1 MSALAGIR
9 VIELAHERCALAGKL
24 LADMGA
30 DVIVIEPLAGAAA
43 RRYAPF
49 AGDVPDPERS
59 LHWWHYNTSK
69 RGMALDWNVPQGRE
83 ALLTLIAGGDLLLEA
98 EDPGVLAAAGL
109 GDDALTGAMPR
120 LIHVSI
126 TPFGPDG
133 PRASEQATDL
143 TILAS
148 GGVTAVC
155 GYDDHD
161 LPPIRPMGDH
171 GYAMGEH
178 FAVQAALTAL
188 IFREAGGQGQK
199 IDVSLNAA
207 ANVTTELSSYT
218 WLVAQEQV
226 QRQTGRHAGTNPS
239 MPTQYRCKDGR
250 YVNTGLPP
258 RTAKQYTLMLEW
270 FRQHGFDKDFPETVF
285 LEMGTHHPVLDI
297 SRVGI
302 DDEITAIF
310 GAAREALAYASS
322 QMTAYDF
329 FESAQK
335 ANIPVGIIY
344 SPDEAFED
352 PHYKHRGFQVE
363 MDQPQL
369 GRKVLYPGAPYA
381 LPASPWRLSR
391 VAPMLGEHTDEVL
404 AEAGIDVEE
413 LRRSGAILNSSA

>member
-1 MSALAGIR
+1 MSALSGIR

-24 LADMGA
+24 FADMGA
-30 DVIVIEPLAGAAA
+30 DVIVVEPPQGAPS
-43 RRYAPF
+43 RGYAPF
-49 AGDVPDPERS
+49 ADDVPDPERS

-69 RGMALDWNVPQGRE
+69 RGVALDWARPAGRN
-83 ALLTLIAGGDLLLEA
+83 ALLKLIGDADLLIEA

-109 GDDALTGAMPR
+109 GDVALTGAMER

-126 TPFGPDG
+126 TPFGPEG
-133 PRASEQATDL
+133 PRAMEQATDL

-148 GGVTAVC
+148 GGVTMAC

-171 GYAMGEH
+171 GYSMGVS

-188 IFREAGGQGQK
+188 IFREAGGAGQK

-207 ANVTTELSSYT
+207 ANVTTELSSYN
-218 WLVAQEQV
+218 WLVAGTTL
-226 QRQTGRHAGTNPS
+226 QRQTGRHASPYLS

-258 RTAKQYTLMLEW
+258 RTGKQYALMLEW
-270 FRQHGFDKDFPETVF
+270 FRGHGFDKDFPETVF
-285 LEMGTHHPVLDI
+285 LEMGVHHPVLDI
-297 SRVGI
+297 AKVGV
-302 DDEITAIF
+302 DDEVTAIF

-322 QMTAYDF
+322 QMNAYDF
-329 FESAQK
+329 FVSAQK

-352 PHYKHRGFQVE
+352 PHFKSRGFQVE

-381 LPASPWRLSR
+381 LPSSPWKLSR
-391 VAPMLGEHTDEVL
+391 VAPKLGEHTYEVL
-404 AEAGIDVEE
+404 AEAGIDAEE
-413 LRRSGAILNSSA
+413 LRRSGAIV

>member
-1 MSALAGIR
+1 MTALSGIR
-9 VIELAHERCALAGKL
+9 VIELANERCALAGKL

-30 DVIVIEPLAGAAA
+30 DVIVIEPLAGAVS
-43 RRYAPF
+43 RGYAPF
-49 AGDVPDPERS
+49 AEDIPDPERS

-69 RGMALDWNVPQGRE
+69 RGVALDWTVPDGRD
-83 ALLTLIAGGDLLLEA
+83 ALIKLICGADLLLEA
-98 EDPGVLAAAGL
+98 EDPGVLAAAGI
-109 GDDALTGAMPR
+109 GQATLTGAMER

-126 TPFGPDG
+126 TPFGPLG
-133 PRASEQATDL
+133 PRSMEQATDL

-148 GGVTAVC
+148 GGVTMAC

-188 IFREAGGQGQK
+188 IFREAGGEGQK

-207 ANVTTELSSYT
+207 ANVTTELSSYN
-218 WLVAQEQV
+218 WLVAGV
-226 QRQTGRHAGTNPS
+226 TLQRQTGRHASPYIS

-258 RTAKQYTLMLEW
+258 RTGKQYELLLQW
-270 FRQHGFDKDFPETVF
+270 FRGHGFDKDFPETVF
-285 LEMGTHHPVLDI
+285 LEMGTKHQVLDL
-297 SRVGI
+297 SRIGV

-310 GAAREALAYASS
+310 SAAREALAYACS
-322 QMTAYDF
+322 QMTAYEF

-352 PHYKHRGFQVE
+352 PHYKSRGFQVE

-369 GRKVLYPGAPYA
+369 GRKVRYPGAPYA
-381 LPASPWRLSR
+381 LPASPWQLSR

-404 AEAGIDVEE
+404 AAAGIDAEE
-413 LRRSGAILNSSA
+413 LRKSGAII

>member
-9 VIELAHERCALAGKL
+9 VIELASERCALAGKL

-30 DVIVIEPLAGAAA
+30 DVVVVEPLTGALS
-43 RRYAPF
+43 RTYAPF

-69 RGMALDWNVPQGRE
+69 RGIALDWSKPQGRD
-83 ALLTLIAGGDLLLEA
+83 ALLKLIGGADLLLEA

-109 GDDALTGAMPR
+109 GDEVLTRAMER

-126 TPFGPDG
+126 TPFGPEG
-133 PRASEQATDL
+133 PRAKEHATDL
-143 TILAS
+143 TLLAS
-148 GGVTAVC
+148 GGVTMAC

-171 GYAMGEH
+171 GFSMGAS

-188 IFREAGGQGQK
+188 IFREGGGEGQK
-199 IDVSLNAA
+199 IDLSLNAA
-207 ANVTTELSSYT
+207 ANVTTELSSYN
-218 WLVAQEQV
+218 WLVAGITL
-226 QRQTGRHAGTNPS
+226 QRQTGRHASPYIS

-258 RTAKQYTLMLEW
+258 RTGRQYEMLLEW
-270 FRQHGFDKDFPETVF
+270 FRGHGFDKDFPETVF
-285 LEMGTHHPVLDI
+285 LEMGTKHAVLDLAQ
-297 SRVGI
+297 VGL
-302 DDEITAIF
+302 DDEVTAIF
-310 GAAREALAYASS
+310 SAAREALGFATSR
-322 QMTAYDF
+322 MNAYDF
-329 FESAQK
+329 FESAQR
-335 ANIPVGIIY
+335 ANIPVGIVY

-352 PHYKHRGFQVE
+352 PHYRHRGFQVE

-369 GRKVLYPGAPYA
+369 GKKVSYPGAPYA

-404 AEAGIDVEE
+404 TEAGIDAEA
-413 LRRSGAILNSSA
+413 LRASGAIVTPSA

>member
-1 MSALAGIR
+1 MSALSGIR
-9 VIELAHERCALAGKL
+9 AIELANERCALAGKL

-30 DVIVIEPLAGAAA
+30 DVIVIEPLKGAPS
-43 RRYAPF
+43 RGYAPF
-49 AGDVPDPERS
+49 AGDAPDPERS

-69 RGMALDWNVPQGRE
+69 RGAALDWTRPEGRD
-83 ALLTLIAGGDLLLEA
+83 ALLRLIGGADLLLEA
-98 EDPGVLAAAGL
+98 EDPGVLTAAGL
-109 GDDALTGAMPR
+109 GDGVLTGAMQR

-126 TPFGPDG
+126 TPFGPEG
-133 PRASEQATDL
+133 PRALEQATDL

-148 GGVTAVC
+148 GGVTMAC

-188 IFREAGGQGQK
+188 IFREAGGEGQK

-207 ANVTTELSSYT
+207 SNVTTELSSYN
-218 WLVAQEQV
+218 WLVAGMLL
-226 QRQTGRHAGTNPS
+226 QRQTGRHASPYLS

-258 RTAKQYTLMLEW
+258 RTGRQYELMLQW
-270 FRQHGFDKDFPETVF
+270 FRGHGFDKDFPETVF
-285 LEMGTHHPVLDI
+285 LEMGTQHPVLDI
-297 SRVGI
+297 AQVGV
-302 DDEITAIF
+302 DDEVTAIF
-310 GAAREALAYASS
+310 SAAREALAFASS
-322 QMTAYDF
+322 RMTAYDF
-329 FESAQK
+329 FVSAQR
-335 ANIPVGIIY
+335 ASIPVGIIY

-352 PHYKHRGFQVE
+352 PHYKARGFHVE

-381 LPASPWRLSR
+381 LPASPWGLSR
-391 VAPMLGEHTDEVL
+391 VAPELGEHTDEVL
-404 AEAGIDVEE
+404 AEAGIDAEE
-413 LRRSGAILNSSA
+413 LRRSGAIT